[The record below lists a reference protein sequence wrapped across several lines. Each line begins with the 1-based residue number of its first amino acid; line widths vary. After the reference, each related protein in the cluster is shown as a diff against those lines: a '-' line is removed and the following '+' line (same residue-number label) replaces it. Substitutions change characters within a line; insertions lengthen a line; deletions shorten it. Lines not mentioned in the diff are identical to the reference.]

1 MSHEKKQLMQLSNI
15 VKSYQNGDQVLKV
28 LKGINLTVYEGEFL
42 AIMGPSGSG
51 DNAIMMIV
59 Q

>member
-1 MSHEKKQLMQLSNI
+1 MEQLIVRSLTKTFGEGENI
-15 VKSYQNGDQVLKV
+15 VKALTD
-28 LKGINLTVYEGEFL
+28 INLSVEKGEFL
-42 AIMGPSGSG
+42 AIMGTSGSG

>member
-28 LKGINLTVYEGEFL
+28 LKGINLT
-42 AIMGPSGSG
+42 
-51 DNAIMMIV
+51 
-59 Q
+59 